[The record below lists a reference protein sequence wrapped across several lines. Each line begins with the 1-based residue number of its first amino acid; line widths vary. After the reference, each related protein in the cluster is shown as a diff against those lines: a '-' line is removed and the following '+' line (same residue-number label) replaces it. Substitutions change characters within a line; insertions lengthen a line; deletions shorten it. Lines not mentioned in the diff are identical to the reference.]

1 MCMRQSMFVNLCFSK
16 IVDATIL
23 FRLQV
28 IQSVTL
34 FPQGK
39 SCDAL
44 ELSTVMSF
52 ISSPMLRA
60 FGNAMAGYLA
70 KLMGLPIDRI
80 VCATNA
86 NDIVPPG
93 SVCTPRYPKS
103 YSKLP
108 QKTKGTRVSVSGYR
122 YPGYIGSQ
130 IPISGLKPSVPG
142 TDVCTRGRISMKSF
156 VKSKLYVPVT
166 AFFHHGELIED

>member
-1 MCMRQSMFVNLCFSK
+1 MRQSIFVTLCFSK
-16 IVDATIL
+16 IVDAAIL

-52 ISSPMLRA
+52 ITSPLLRA

-86 NDIVPPG
+86 NDIVHRTLTHG
-93 SVCTPRYPKS
+93 DMRMTANLQV
-103 YSKLP
+103 LNF
-108 QKTKGTRVSVSGYR
+108 RVHN
-122 YPGYIGSQ
+122 
-130 IPISGLKPSVPG
+130 
-142 TDVCTRGRISMKSF
+142 
-156 VKSKLYVPVT
+156 
-166 AFFHHGELIED
+166 AFIRSIIYANVNV